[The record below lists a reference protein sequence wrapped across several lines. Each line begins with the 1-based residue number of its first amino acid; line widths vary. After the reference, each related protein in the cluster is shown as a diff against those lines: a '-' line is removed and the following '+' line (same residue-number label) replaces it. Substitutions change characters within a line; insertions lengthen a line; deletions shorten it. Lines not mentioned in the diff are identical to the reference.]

1 MLLLAAG
8 YAVIAIGVKGIEPST
23 KVSMMWLL
31 SLYLIHTFGEL
42 CLSPI
47 GLSMVNKLAP
57 IKFASLLMGVW
68 FLSTASANKFAGT
81 LSSYYPET
89 MVTVTAVESQ
99 QAEKSVVLCT
109 KLDKPEV
116 INGVNYVS
124 IDAIS
129 FEEVKNK
136 EVKASIVKGI
146 FQDSLTKEKIFLGYK
161 IDSLYA
167 FFMLFVVMAGVASI
181 ILFILSKKLLK
192 MMNGVQ

>member
-1 MLLLAAG
+1 
-8 YAVIAIGVKGIEPST
+8 
-23 KVSMMWLL
+23 
-31 SLYLIHTFGEL
+31 
-42 CLSPI
+42 
-47 GLSMVNKLAP
+47 
-57 IKFASLLMGVW
+57 MGVW

-167 FFMLFVVMAGVASI
+167 FFMIFVVMAGVASI
-181 ILFILSKKLLK
+181 ILYLLSKKLLK